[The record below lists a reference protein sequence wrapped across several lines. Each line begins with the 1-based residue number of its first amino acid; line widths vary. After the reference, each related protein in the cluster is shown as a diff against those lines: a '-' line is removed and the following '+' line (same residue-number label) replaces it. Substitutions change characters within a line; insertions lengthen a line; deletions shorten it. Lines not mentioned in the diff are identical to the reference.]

1 MTATIAPYLYYE
13 DGRAAADWL
22 CRAFGFE
29 LRSTVEQD
37 GRVTHAELALG
48 DASVFL
54 GEPGDGYRNP
64 THLGASTAGVHVYV
78 DDVDAHYA
86 IAREA
91 GATIAMEPTDQE
103 YGDRRYD
110 CADLEGHTWFF
121 ATAMSPAASSADK
134 ASEHAVDA

>member
-29 LRSTVEQD
+29 QRSAVEQD

-48 DASVFL
+48 DADVFL
-54 GEPGDGYRNP
+54 GEPGGDYRNP
-64 THLGASTAGVHVYV
+64 AHLGTSTAGVYVYV
-78 DDVDAHYA
+78 EDVDAHYA

-91 GATIAMEPTDQE
+91 GATIGMEPTDQE

-110 CADLEGHTWFF
+110 AVDLEGHTWSF
-121 ATAMSPAASSADK
+121 ATAMSPAASSAEK
-134 ASEHAVDA
+134 ASEHAVE

>member
-13 DGRAAADWL
+13 NGRAAADWL

-29 LRSTVEQD
+29 QRSAVEHD

-48 DASVFL
+48 DATVFL
-54 GEPGDGYRNP
+54 GEPGDDYRNP
-64 THLGASTAGVHVYV
+64 AHLGASTAGVHVYV

-91 GATIAMEPTDQE
+91 GATIGMEPTDQE
-103 YGDRRYD
+103 YGERRYD
-110 CADLEGHTWFF
+110 ASDLEGHTWFF
-121 ATAMSPAASSADK
+121 ATPMSPAASSAEK
-134 ASEHAVDA
+134 ASEHAVE

>member
-13 DGRAAADWL
+13 DGHAAAEWL
-22 CRAFGFE
+22 CRAFGLE
-29 LRSTVEQD
+29 QVSAVEED
-37 GRVTHAELALG
+37 GRVTHAELRLG
-48 DASVFL
+48 DASVFI

-64 THLGASTAGVHVYV
+64 AHLGASTAGVHVYV

-91 GATIAMEPTDQE
+91 GARIAMEPTDQE

-134 ASEHAVDA
+134 AAEHAVDA